1 MVDRRQFDQ
10 GLIAVA
16 LSGLAT
22 HLIGAET
29 SGRQSIL
36 GNNELLKKLIPDA
49 KGVLALPE
57 AAFGLVADPQ
67 II

>member
-49 KGVLALPE
+49 KGVPALPE

-67 II
+67 IV